1 MRMLRRSSNRLIIA
15 AIGLLIIV
23 GLAVW
28 LLPGA
33 MSSAAAPE
41 LEGRTWRLASVNG
54 QPVAPGSA
62 ATISFSAGKVGGSTG
77 VNQFGG
83 SYRAGGGSLTLSD
96 LASTLMAS
104 ADPALNAQ
112 EQAVLGVLQ
121 GQLTYRV
128 SGTQLELS
136 STGGTLVYT
145 A

>member
-1 MRMLRRSSNRLIIA
+1 MLRSSGNRLIIS
-15 AIGLLIIV
+15 AIGLLIVV
-23 GLAVW
+23 GVVAW

-41 LEGRTWRLASVNG
+41 LEGRTWRLTSANG
-54 QPVAPGSA
+54 QPAAPGSA
-62 ATISFSAGKVGGSTG
+62 ATISFSAGKVAGSTG

-96 LASTLMAS
+96 LAATLMAS

-112 EQAVLGVLQ
+112 EQAILGVLQ

-128 SGTQLELS
+128 SGAQLTLS
-136 STGGTLVYT
+136 SAGGTLVYT

>member
-1 MRMLRRSSNRLIIA
+1 MSTSRYPRYALIAIVALVA
-15 AIGLLIIV
+15 AGAGLWAL
-23 GLAVW
+23 GLA
-28 LLPGA
+28 GTKG
-33 MSSAAAPE
+33 AAPE
-41 LEGRTWRLASVNG
+41 LEGRTWRLMSVNG
-54 QPVAPGSA
+54 QLAAPGSA
-62 ATISFSAGKVGGSTG
+62 ATISFSAGKVAGSTG

-121 GQLTYRV
+121 SELTYRV
-128 SGTQLELS
+128 SGAQLTLS
-136 STGGTLVYT
+136 SAGGTLVYT